1 MNQNDLGVLLA
12 VAGVGAAAYFFLRPD
27 DATADGSTYVAPVYG
42 TGTALRE
49 PVPIAVPES
58 PGFVDSILNLFKSDT
73 PTDYKSPTQWRNE
86 LRPLFRRMESS
97 YAMPDGFLEAVAEK
111 ESGFNH
117 DIITCVRLGGV
128 GEEGIMQLR
137 PEYHLDSRASRCNP
151 QLAIPYAANFL
162 AKNFM
167 RFGTWTEALAAYNWG
182 PTNLE
187 TSGLNAAPA
196 STKRYIAFVKERSAD
211 FA

>member
-12 VAGVGAAAYFFLRPD
+12 VVGVGAAAYFFLRPD
-27 DATADGSTYVAPVYG
+27 DATADGSAAYLPVYG
-42 TGTALRE
+42 SGAALRDPI
-49 PVPIAVPES
+49 PVSEK
-58 PGFVDSILNLFKSDT
+58 PGFVDSVLNWFKSDMT
-73 PTDYKSPTQWRNE
+73 TDYKSAAQWRDE
-86 LRPLFRRMESS
+86 LRPLFRRQESS

-151 QLAIPYAANFL
+151 QVAIPYAANFL

-187 TSGLNAAPA
+187 TRGLNAAPA
-196 STKRYIAFVKERSAD
+196 ATKRYIAFVKERSAD

>member
-1 MNQNDLGVLLA
+1 VNQNDLGVLLA
-12 VAGVGAAAYFFLRPD
+12 VAGVGAAAYFLLRPET
-27 DATADGSTYVAPVYG
+27 ASADGSPYEAPIYG

-49 PVPIAVPES
+49 PVPITVTEK
-58 PGFVDSILNLFKSDT
+58 PGFLDSVLDWFKSDT
-73 PTDYKSPTQWRNE
+73 ATDYKSPAQWRDE
-86 LRPLFRRMESS
+86 LRPLFRRQENS

-151 QLAIPYAANFL
+151 QVAIPYAANFL

-187 TSGLNAAPA
+187 TRGLNAAPA
-196 STKRYIAFVKERSAD
+196 ATKRYIAFVKERSAD